1 MKFHG
6 GGRLSAIGPC
16 VITPVTL
23 EWRGHHCGS
32 GLVASILEP
41 GLVWD
46 SIAVVRLPSDT
57 SPGGS
62 RAPYWQTH
70 FPGYSPCGLKVPEV
84 TPGGVFLGHSGSLWR

>member
-1 MKFHG
+1 M
-6 GGRLSAIGPC
+6 SAIGPC

-23 EWRGHHCGS
+23 EWRGHYCGS
-32 GLVASILEP
+32 GLVASISEP

-46 SIAVVRLPSDT
+46 SLMVRLPSDT

-62 RAPYWQTH
+62 RALYWHPH
-70 FPGYSPCGLKVPEV
+70 FPGYFPCGLKVPEV